1 MANYA
6 YFWCFSF
13 GNYSNQCWCKFVTNV
28 EKTKVDKSLNTTF
41 PSETERY
48 EKILE
53 GLKIQLKI

>member
-1 MANYA
+1 MLI
-6 YFWCFSF
+6 F
-13 GNYSNQCWCKFVTNV
+13 GALVLVIIATSVGVSLKPKS
-28 EKTKVDKSLNTTF
+28 KTKVDKSLNTTF